1 MGELARKRSVRSL
14 GFAPTAVWALGTLMV
29 AALLAVFFVGF
40 RIGTSSA
47 VSPEKDTP
55 SWMVAETRE
64 ESLSE
69 LLARVE
75 ASSSQKE
82 SLKGLSYPE
91 ALSGDAPSPQVTAE
105 VEQHSAGQ
113 PLTLKGKQ
121 NVEAFADSNRPEG
134 AFTVEVAH
142 VEEVRLASVIWE
154 IVKEQHKDS
163 WVLTERTE
171 GTTLY
176 RIVVGSYGRASK
188 AEAAQEDLQASLET
202 LEIPVRWTLQV
213 RSVIP

>member
-14 GFAPTAVWALGTLMV
+14 GFAPTALWALGTLMI

-40 RIGTSSA
+40 RMGGSS
-47 VSPEKDTP
+47 VGSLEKDNP

-82 SLKGLSYPE
+82 SLEGLTYPA
-91 ALSGDAPSPQVTAE
+91 ALSGNAQPPQAIAKVD
-105 VEQHSAGQ
+105 QHSAGQ
-113 PLTLKGKQ
+113 SVTLKGRQ
-121 NVEAFADSNRPEG
+121 NVDVFADSNRPDG

-142 VEEVRLASVIWE
+142 VQEVRLASVIWE

-171 GTTLY
+171 GATLY
-176 RIVVGSYGRASK
+176 RVVVGSYGRASK
-188 AEAAQEDLQASLET
+188 AEAAKETLQASLET
-202 LEIPVRWTLQV
+202 LKIPVRWTLQV
-213 RSVIP
+213 RSITP